1 MRLCVAVPC
10 FFGSIPFTDAIR
22 RIASLGF
29 DAAET
34 YDWTHLDLNEAR
46 SVCASTGVELLSMCT
61 TDFRVNEPAHRDE
74 FLDGLKR
81 SCEAAQKLGVR
92 RLITQGG
99 QDTGEER
106 ARQHEAIIETLSAAA
121 PILTGAGVVLMLEPL
136 NALVDHKGTYLT
148 TSGEAFDI
156 IRAVGSPFVKVIYD
170 IYHQQVTEGNII
182 PQVTSHF
189 DLIAHLHAAGHPG
202 RHELQDGELNYR
214 YVFDALDAAGY
225 TGACGLEYGPRM
237 DPVESLKTAKK
248 LFG

>member
-10 FFGSIPFTDAIR
+10 FFGGIPFSDAIR
-22 RIASLGF
+22 KIASLGF

-46 SVCASTGVELLSMCT
+46 AVCDGTGVELLSMCT

-81 SCEAAQKLGVR
+81 SCDAAQKLGVR

-106 ARQHEAIIETLSAAA
+106 VRQHAAIVETLSMAA
-121 PILTGAGVVLMLEPL
+121 PLLSSAGVVLMLEPL

-148 TSGEAFDI
+148 SSGEAFDI
-156 IRAVGSPFVKVIYD
+156 VRAAGSPYVKVIYD

-182 PQVTSHF
+182 PQVTSHL

-214 YVFDALDAAGY
+214 YVFAALDAAGY
-225 TGACGLEYGPRM
+225 AGACGLEYGPRM
-237 DPVESLKTAKK
+237 APVESLTTAKRM
-248 LFG
+248 FG